1 MKKLIISIIT
11 ISILLFSC
19 KTTKIDSSGNKVLT
33 ANTRH
38 MNRIH
43 PHGFYAG
50 GKLITPV
57 KNDLISRKSN

>member
-1 MKKLIISIIT
+1 MKNIIPIIA
-11 ISILLFSC
+11 ISMFLFAC
-19 KTTKIDSSGNKVLT
+19 KTTKVDSSGNKVLT

-38 MNRIH
+38 MNKIH

-57 KNDLISRKSN
+57 KIKYK